1 MRVFILAGMI
11 LVNVVRELFS
21 WDITTYHFPSSPAD
35 YESARSL
42 LGPDAIIGLS
52 VSNHDQLVLALKAN
66 PTYLGLGPVYATT
79 TKPDAGALLGDLGV
93 CSLLEKIPEHIPTVA
108 IGGINLVNLQ
118 SMFLKI
124 GLQDPRTRSRKPKL
138 LDGIAIVSAIITSI
152 EPEKTCREFKE
163 LISSSRAEST
173 WDRSV
178 AKLIPLLLPSL
189 QRVRTCPPLIH
200 HITNHVS
207 SSLSANVT
215 LAVGASPI
223 MSDNPTEFQDLAAL
237 NNGIV
242 ALVLNMGTFS
252 DESPF
257 MLALDAHGL
266 MNPVVFDPVG
276 CGATTARRKF
286 AEAIMYTGCCNV
298 IKGNE
303 GEILS
308 IAGEKVVIRGV
319 DGAGQ
324 DGGKYRE
331 RELAEICSKLAKNKG
346 RPDFDPCKKPK
357 LTRR

>member
-1 MRVFILAGMI
+1 M
-11 LVNVVRELFS
+11 
-21 WDITTYHFPSSPAD
+21 
-35 YESARSL
+35 
-42 LGPDAIIGLS
+42 
-52 VSNHDQLVLALKAN
+52 SNHDQLALALKVN
-66 PTYLGLGPVYATT
+66 PTYLGLGPVYTT
-79 TKPDAGALLGDLGV
+79 ATKPDAGVPLGDLGV
-93 CSLLEKIPEHIPTVA
+93 CSLLGKIPEHIPTVA

-118 SMFLKI
+118 SMFLTI

-138 LDGIAIVSAIITSI
+138 LDGVAIVSAIITSI

-189 QRVRTCPPLIH
+189 QRVRTYPPLIH

-207 SSLSANVT
+207 SALSANVT

-223 MSDNPTEFQDLAAL
+223 MSDNPAEFNDIAAL

-242 ALVLNMGTFS
+242 ALVLNMGTFQNEATH
-252 DESPF
+252 ESPF
-257 MLALDAHGL
+257 ILGLDAHTTVR
-266 MNPVVFDPVG
+266 NFVVFDPVG
-276 CGATTARRKF
+276 CGATTARRGF
-286 AEAIMYTGCCNV
+286 AEAVINAGHCSV

-308 IAGEKVVIRGV
+308 IAGEQVVMRGV

-324 DGGKYRE
+324 DGGKNRE
-331 RELAEICSKLAKNKG
+331 RELAMICSKLAEDEG
-346 RPDFDPCKKPK
+346 RPDFGPCKKPK
-357 LTRR
+357 LTRRWMIRNHSCDDRRHRYRLRRPNDLSSSKR